1 MSKLIELV
9 EEFGLAIEASENN
22 RVYGVERLQQKLD
35 DEADA
40 IFAEL
45 RAAVQELEM
54 DAARYR
60 YLRDPEQPD
69 NIVTV
74 QNYYGRERH
83 VLLSADEM
91 DKAIDA
97 AMEAAK

>member
-1 MSKLIELV
+1 MSKLMELV
-9 EEFGLAIEASENN
+9 ERYGRRFSLERRAKMDKDIQLYGESSDSVLSE
-22 RVYGVERLQQKLD
+22 
-35 DEADA
+35 
-40 IFAEL
+40 I
-45 RAAVQELEM
+45 RAKVQELER

-74 QNYYGRERH
+74 QNYYGRERY
-83 VLLSADEM
+83 VLLSGEEM

-97 AMEAAK
+97 AMEADK